1 MNKNDNGESGA
12 PNPEVNP
19 VNDPMASLIAAFAD
33 AEDAPANPP
42 VGPSEPAEPHG
53 GAPAIPEGGGET
65 EGSGE
70 GEEGEGG
77 GQNAD
82 EGEERL
88 REESGKNKFEESAY
102 GLQKRI
108 GKLTAQKKAA
118 YEEVEALKSQ
128 LAELQKKVAGRGAG
142 AGARPDPI
150 EGANSEEEL
159 EKYAQF
165 SRAERDAAIRLL
177 SSQEDEFELGGKVYT
192 RAQIVDYLES
202 VNDALE
208 YKIPARKAKLAAKS
222 ALESKRARMA
232 EEARKSFDWA
242 ADENSVGSQWV
253 KAQLADPDLE
263 ANLPMLLGYAFEGL
277 GVTKI
282 RKNFATQKAKRRPAD
297 SPATPPPSAPKGAQ
311 PSFRR
316 PDGSFDKELALT
328 NLWKD

>member
-1 MNKNDNGESGA
+1 MSKKSNGESGA
-12 PNPEVNP
+12 FNPEENP
-19 VNDPMASLIAAFAD
+19 VNDPIASLSGAFAD
-33 AEDAPANPP
+33 AEDASANPP
-42 VGPSEPAEPHG
+42 AEPSEPAEPHG
-53 GAPAIPEGGGET
+53 GAPALPEGGGEA
-65 EGSGE
+65 EGPEE
-70 GEEGEGG
+70 GEEG

-82 EGEERL
+82 EGEDRL

-128 LAELQKKVAGRGAG
+128 LAELQKKVAGRGAD

-150 EGANSEEEL
+150 EDANSEEEL

-311 PSFRR
+311 SSFRR

-328 NLWKD
+328 TLWKD

>member
-1 MNKNDNGESGA
+1 MSKKSNGESGA
-12 PNPEVNP
+12 FNPEENP
-19 VNDPMASLIAAFAD
+19 VNDPIASLSGAFAD
-33 AEDAPANPP
+33 EEDAPANPP
-42 VGPSEPAEPHG
+42 AEPSEPAEPHG
-53 GAPAIPEGGGET
+53 GAPALPEGGGEA
-65 EGSGE
+65 EGPEE
-70 GEEGEGG
+70 GEEG

-82 EGEERL
+82 EGEDRL

-150 EGANSEEEL
+150 EDANSEEEL

-222 ALESKRARMA
+222 ALESKRSRMA

-316 PDGSFDKELALT
+316 PDGSFDKELALKT
-328 NLWKD
+328 LWKD

>member
-1 MNKNDNGESGA
+1 MSKKSNGESGA
-12 PNPEVNP
+12 FNPEENP
-19 VNDPMASLIAAFAD
+19 VNDPIASLSGAFAD
-33 AEDAPANPP
+33 EEDAPANPP
-42 VGPSEPAEPHG
+42 AEPSESAELNG
-53 GAPAIPEGGGET
+53 GASAPPEGGGEA
-65 EGSGE
+65 EGPEG
-70 GEEGEGG
+70 GEEG

-82 EGEERL
+82 EGEDRL

-150 EGANSEEEL
+150 EDANSEEEL

-177 SSQEDEFELGGKVYT
+177 SSQEDEFDLGGKVYT

>member
-12 PNPEVNP
+12 PNPEANP
-19 VNDPMASLIAAFAD
+19 VNDPIASLSGAFAD
-33 AEDAPANPP
+33 EEDASSNPP
-42 VGPSEPAEPHG
+42 AEPSEPAEPHG
-53 GAPAIPEGGGET
+53 GAPALPEGGGEAEVP
-65 EGSGE
+65 EG
-70 GEEGEGG
+70 GEEG

-82 EGEERL
+82 EGEDRL

-150 EGANSEEEL
+150 EDANSEEEL

-297 SPATPPPSAPKGAQ
+297 SPATPPPSAPAKAQ